1 MPCDS
6 RITQTKMLEAE
17 RLAEAL
23 KQLGHDVTTQTET
36 QVFTRGGLN
45 YYRDNKTQGFKT
57 NATDTEKTDEVGMKY
72 GELTARSWAKARGY
86 VVQKFDQETQKMS
99 VIKRKT

>member
-6 RITQTKMLEAE
+6 TITQTKMTDAV

-23 KQLGHDVTTQTET
+23 RQIGETVTRESDTSITT
-36 QVFTRGGLN
+36 KSGLQ
-45 YYRDNKTQGFKT
+45 YYRNNTSQGFSTSST
-57 NATDTEKTDEVGMKY
+57 NTELTNEVGMKY

-86 VVQKFDQETQKMS
+86 VVQKFDQETKKMS
-99 VIKRKT
+99 IIKRGK